1 MLALIWNDLV
11 FFNDTATTEIDTY
24 GHALTLHDALPISP
38 QIRGDANPAPATPGV
53 RLANGGI
60 ALNKWVIARSP
71 SLIARSISS
80 LVASVCPAETMTPRD
95 VNSAIRPVATISG
108 ARVTSVFPAP
118 SEESRFTARSSLL
131 RIFDASC
138 MHFFSM
144 FRKGPSKI
152 GS

>member
-80 LVASVCPAETMTPRD
+80 LVASVCPAETMTPGA
-95 VNSAIRPVATISG
+95 VNWPISRVGTFSG
-108 ARVTSVFPAP
+108 AGSTIFFPALAGKGRTPHPP
-118 SEESRFTARSSLL
+118 SPLRFFRAGGRSV
-131 RIFDASC
+131 RNNGV
-138 MHFFSM
+138 
-144 FRKGPSKI
+144 R
-152 GS
+152 